1 MVAADL
7 DLIVHNAIR
16 LFMREEGLSADE
28 AFDAALSTILD
39 LAPDIDGTEELVVL
53 CMLLP
58 QFRESVLSDY
68 RKPQPDLSDLEP
80 VILARKVLA
89 VECQRRYQRQRRRR
103 RQLGGRP

>member
-28 AFDAALSTILD
+28 AFDAALTTILD
-39 LAPDIDGTEELVVL
+39 LAPDIDGTEELVVF

-58 QFRESVLSDY
+58 QFRESFLSDY

-80 VILARKVLA
+80 VILARRA
-89 VECQRRYQRQRRRR
+89 VDIEYQHQRRRR